1 MSKQSN
7 YVFLNKKQGAPTSEE
22 DVYLRSLIFH
32 PLRLMA
38 ELSLEGRRI
47 LSRDVRLENTTKGY
61 NIELDDTCYR
71 ANHKDDDADPK
82 EDETI
87 DVNKVLKVTW
97 KDFKGHGKD
106 VVSHCSPSRLNNR
119 CNFSVG
125 WYMHKDMDGDVVPI
139 EKPSKKKGE
148 CRIVFFL
155 KIYFLNSR
163 ASTNARPVNI
173 LHSCFIPT

>member
-1 MSKQSN
+1 MSKQSGN
-7 YVFLNKKQGAPTSEE
+7 VFLNKKQGAPTSEE
-22 DVYLRSLIFH
+22 DVFLRSLIFH

-38 ELSLEGRRI
+38 ELSFEGRRI
-47 LSRDVRLENTTKGY
+47 LARDVSVDVTVKGY
-61 NIELDDTCYR
+61 DIGLDDVYYR
-71 ANHKDDDADPK
+71 PNNKDDDADPK

-106 VVSHCSPSRLNNR
+106 VVSHCSLSRLNNR

-125 WYMHKDMDGDVVPI
+125 WYMHEDMDGDVVPSD
-139 EKPSKKKGE
+139 KPSKKKGE
-148 CRIVFFL
+148 CRIVFVL
-155 KIYFLNSR
+155 KIYFLTSR